1 MKLSYVKTSNHTKF
15 MGGIESISKVA
26 KEARIM
32 LLSGE
37 PGVGKTRTVDNFGA
51 FNNAIYIEGLPGMTL
66 GYTKDLIAYELGG
79 QGLKG
84 FALQRH
90 IQDSLQ
96 QTKQPIV
103 LDEAQHGLDKKA
115 AVIEYLRRIVE
126 QSGGLLVLVCHTT
139 EKHRF
144 AEHKLAH
151 IATRI
156 SAVIDFKPADLTD
169 CQLYFKELCDIK
181 IDEGIAKRVLE
192 QSRGRYRLM
201 ASAIA
206 TVESVASV
214 LKKDS
219 LVLDDI
225 KGFKLCEDAMRTL
238 NKGGAK

>member
-1 MKLSYVKTSNHTKF
+1 MKLSYVKTSNHEKF
-15 MGGIESISKVA
+15 VLGIDHIAKVA

-37 PGVGKTRTVDNFGA
+37 PGIGKTRTVDNFGA

-66 GYTKDLIAYELGG
+66 GYTKDLISYELGG

-84 FALQRH
+84 FALQKH
-90 IQDSLQ
+90 IQDSLR
-96 QTKQPIV
+96 QTRQPII
-103 LDEAQHGLDKKA
+103 LDEAQHGLDNKA
-115 AVIEYLRRIVE
+115 AVIEYLRRIAE
-126 QSGGLLVLVCHTT
+126 QSGGLLILVCHTT

-156 SAVIDFKPADLTD
+156 SAVIDFNPADLSD
-169 CQLYFKELCDIK
+169 CHLYFKELCDIE
-181 IDEGIAKRVLE
+181 IDDGIAKVVLE

-201 ASAIA
+201 ASAII
-206 TVESVASV
+206 TVESIASV

-219 LVLDDI
+219 LNLADI
-225 KGFKLCEDAMRTL
+225 KGYRLCEDAMRSL
-238 NKGGAK
+238 NNKGK